1 MSGGWRLKPRLA
13 THDPR
18 LAQWYHH
25 PALRLCARVGEEQNV
40 GRQPAKTL
48 MIQGTASDVGKSIL
62 VAGLCRL
69 LRQDGYHVAP
79 FKAQNMALNAAVTID
94 GGEIGRSQATQA
106 RAARIEPTVEM
117 NPILLK
123 PEAGMRSQVIVR
135 GKVWRTLPWREYYTH
150 RAALLD
156 TIAGSL
162 NSLRDAYDI
171 VLIEGAGSPAEI
183 NLKAGDIV
191 NMRIAALADAPVL
204 LVGDIDRGGVF
215 ASLLGTLELLEPD
228 ERARVRGLLINKF
241 RGDVSLLTPG
251 LEMITARTGV
261 PVLGVIPHLP
271 RIGLAEEDSVALD
284 RRPDPT
290 AQDDES
296 DPLIDIAVIRL
307 TQISNFDDF
316 DPLAAEEGVRVRF
329 VRDPARLGTP
339 DLLIIPGTKSTIA
352 DLAALRDAGLDCAII
367 ALARGGTPTIGI
379 CGGFQILGETIADPF
394 GVESDEAAT
403 VGFGLLP
410 LHTVFARIKTTDR
423 ASGTV
428 SADHGLLAGARG
440 LPATGYEIHMGQTV
454 GALPAALRLNERQ
467 GVAVDEPDGAISAD
481 GLILG
486 TYMHGF
492 FDSAPLRG
500 TILTNLARR
509 KGITP
514 RAWGHTAAPNDDPF
528 DRLAAHLREHLDLP
542 RIYAEMGL

>member
-1 MSGGWRLKPRLA
+1 
-13 THDPR
+13 
-18 LAQWYHH
+18 
-25 PALRLCARVGEEQNV
+25 V

-69 LRQDGYHVAP
+69 MRQDGYHVAP

-162 NSLRDAYDI
+162 NSLRDAYDVVI
-171 VLIEGAGSPAEI
+171 IEGAGSPAEI

-241 RGDVSLLTPG
+241 RGDLSLLTPG

-261 PVLGVIPHLP
+261 PILGVIPHLP

-284 RRPDPT
+284 RRPEPQT
-290 AQDDES
+290 MGSSTTE
-296 DPLIDIAVIRL
+296 PILDIAVIRL
-307 TQISNFDDF
+307 PQISNFDDF
-316 DPLAAEEGVRVRF
+316 DPLAAEEDVRVRF
-329 VRDPARLGTP
+329 VRDPARLGMP
-339 DLLIIPGTKSTIA
+339 DLIIIPGTKSTIA
-352 DLAALRDAGLDCAII
+352 DITALRDSGLDRAIV
-367 ALARGGTPTIGI
+367 ALAHGGTPTIGI
-379 CGGFQILGETIADPF
+379 CGGFQILGETIEDPF

-403 VGFGLLP
+403 VGLGLLP
-410 LHTVFARIKTTDR
+410 LRTVFARAKTTDR

-440 LPATGYEIHMGQTV
+440 LPVTGYEIHMGQTV
-454 GALPAALRLNERQ
+454 SALPAALRLIERQ
-467 GVAVDEPDGAISAD
+467 GIAVDEPDGAISAN

-492 FDSAPLRG
+492 FDSAPLRSA
-500 TILTNLARR
+500 ILTNLAHR
-509 KGITP
+509 KGVTP
-514 RAWGHTAAPNDDPF
+514 RDWGRATAIEDDPF

>member
-1 MSGGWRLKPRLA
+1 M
-13 THDPR
+13 
-18 LAQWYHH
+18 
-25 PALRLCARVGEEQNV
+25 

-62 VAGLCRL
+62 VAGLCRVM
-69 LRQDGYHVAP
+69 RQDGYHVAP

-135 GKVWRTLPWREYYTH
+135 GKVWRTLPWREYYSH

-162 NSLRDAYDI
+162 NSLRDAYDV

-191 NMRIAALADAPVL
+191 NMRVAALADAPVL

-241 RGDVSLLTPG
+241 RGDVRLLTPG
-251 LEMITARTGV
+251 LEMIAARTGV

-284 RRPDPT
+284 RRPDPD
-290 AQDDES
+290 AASASE
-296 DPLIDIAVIRL
+296 PIIDIAVIRL
-307 TQISNFDDF
+307 PQISNFDDF

-329 VRDPARLGTP
+329 VRDPAQLGTP

-352 DLAALRDAGLDCAII
+352 DLTALRDAGLDRAIV
-367 ALARGGTPTIGI
+367 ALARSGTPTIGI

-410 LHTVFARIKTTDR
+410 LHTVFARTKTTDR

-440 LPATGYEIHMGQTV
+440 LPAIGYEIHMGQTI
-454 GALPAALRLNERQ
+454 GALPAALRLRERQ

-492 FDSAPLRG
+492 FDNAPLRG
-500 TILTNLARR
+500 TILANLARR
-509 KGITP
+509 KGIAP
-514 RAWGHTAAPNDDPF
+514 RDWGRATSSADDPF

-542 RIYAEMGL
+542 RIYAEIGL